1 MGRPK
6 GGTNRRWSA
15 EDKLK
20 LVQEYQTSNMGVR
33 AFAKQMGISDGMF
46 REWVKRYC
54 NNGID
59 GLQNKKKTGNPFAAL
74 ATSKSLTEE
83 ERLRLII
90 AKQEVEIER
99 LKKGYLV
106 KGVGVKKEYVTT
118 KDANTK

>member
-6 GGTNRRWSA
+6 GGTNRHWTA
-15 EDKLK
+15 EDKLQII
-20 LVQEYQTSNMGVR
+20 QEYQASNMGTR
-33 AFAKQMGISDGMF
+33 AFSKQKGISDGMF
-46 REWVKRYC
+46 RLWIKKYC
-54 NNGID
+54 ANGME
-59 GLQNKKKTGNPFAAL
+59 GLQNKKKTGNHYAAL
-74 ATSKSLTEE
+74 STSKSLTEE

-118 KDANTK
+118 KDVSMK

>member
-15 EDKLK
+15 EDKLQII
-20 LVQEYQTSNMGVR
+20 QEYQASNMGTR
-33 AFAKQMGISDGMF
+33 AFSKQKGISDGMF
-46 REWVKRYC
+46 RVWIKKYC
-54 NNGID
+54 DNGME
-59 GLQNKKKTGNPFAAL
+59 GLQNKKKTGNHYAAL
-74 ATSKSLTEE
+74 STSKSLTEE

-118 KDANTK
+118 KDASMK